1 MKKLEQIVKFD
12 SEIKAAITIKDLDLI
27 YNKVTFSDLDNYTVT
42 IFNHLIN
49 LKGLFQ
55 VMCKL

>member
-12 SEIKAAITIKDLDLI
+12 SEIQAAVTIKDLDLI